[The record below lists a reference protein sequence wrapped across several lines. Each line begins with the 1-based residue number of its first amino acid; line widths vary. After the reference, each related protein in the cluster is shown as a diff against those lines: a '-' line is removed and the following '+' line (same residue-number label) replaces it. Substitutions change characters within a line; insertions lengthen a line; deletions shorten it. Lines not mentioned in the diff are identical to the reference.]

1 MRLCVG
7 GCCCF
12 VMPWRSW
19 GQNVIKSPMWS
30 WISWGRFCVHGRGTI
45 RFGTLARTQEI
56 MPLFL
61 AKASGE
67 FCYCQL
73 QALKILKLGAKI
85 EWYWL
90 RYHED
95 FFFSFQQKSFS
106 FSFRFLFP
114 EGAFLYF
121 FPPQGVLAASLLFA
135 WNLGCLLRYHDS
147 RNWGFRENRRGDVL
161 GLTQRGQTSVGG
173 HTTGHGWPPCY
184 VMYLARDEIRGA
196 AVGRERVLPG
206 QPEVQR
212 ARWTK
217 HSCCGGQSVLMRW
230 ILDHSY
236 LHLLW

>member
-19 GQNVIKSPMWS
+19 GQNVIKRPMRS
-30 WISWGRFCVHGRGTI
+30 WISRGGFCVHGRGII

-90 RYHED
+90 RYLED
-95 FFFSFQQKSFS
+95 FFFLFS
-106 FSFRFLFP
+106 REAFLFP
-114 EGAFLYF
+114 SDFCSLRVHFYTF

-147 RNWGFRENRRGDVL
+147 RNWQKL
-161 GLTQRGQTSVGG
+161 GL
-173 HTTGHGWPPCY
+173 
-184 VMYLARDEIRGA
+184 
-196 AVGRERVLPG
+196 
-206 QPEVQR
+206 
-212 ARWTK
+212 
-217 HSCCGGQSVLMRW
+217 
-230 ILDHSY
+230 
-236 LHLLW
+236 